1 MSQKAGT
8 NRNGMILSLVAI
20 VISISALGVSVFEV
34 TSLQDQQKASV
45 WPYLEIS
52 RNYSG
57 QGFEIRVANKGI
69 GPALVGDVEISLQG
83 KTINSTSDLDQV
95 IADTLGPERAFSYD
109 TYRARDVSKQVLAP
123 GETAILFGVP
133 WTADTREFVNVTAP
147 TIQAG
152 GCFCSVYDDCWS
164 VKIEDVPV
172 PTKACRQTSPH

>member
-1 MSQKAGT
+1 MSQQAGA
-8 NRNGMILSLVAI
+8 NRNGIILSIVAI
-20 VISISALGVSVFEV
+20 VISMSALGVSVFEV

-69 GPALVGDVEISLQG
+69 GPALVGDVEISLRG
-83 KTINSTSDLDQV
+83 KTINSSNDLDQ
-95 IADTLGPERAFSYD
+95 IIIDTLGPERAFSYD
-109 TYRARDVSKQVLAP
+109 TYRARDVSKQVIAP

-133 WTADTREFVNVTAP
+133 WTADTREFVNVTAS
-147 TIQAG
+147 TIEAG

-164 VKIEDVPV
+164 VKIEDIPV
-172 PTKACRQTSPH
+172 PTETCR